1 MGRFKKLKAMYIQTN
16 LQEILEKAI
25 KDYSGKNPKI
35 TFVDEDYQIDKEK
48 GIVRCF
54 LTSKMPVTLFNDRE
68 FRIFTG
74 TAQVC
79 GNDTFD
85 EELGK
90 KIARSKAE
98 AKTYKAYTRQFAKLL
113 KPIMEYIVIIDKEMK
128 KEHDNYLNS
137 IYYLD
142 KYSSEE

>member
-1 MGRFKKLKAMYIQTN
+1 MYN
-16 LQEILEKAI
+16 DLQNILEKAI
-25 KDYSGKNPKI
+25 KSYSGKRPKI
-35 TFVDEDYQIDKEK
+35 TFIEEDYQVNKEK
-48 GIVRCF
+48 GTVHCF
-54 LTSKMPVTLFNDRE
+54 LRCKMPNTLFNDRE
-68 FRIFTG
+68 FRTFLG

-79 GNDTFD
+79 DKDTFD

>member
-1 MGRFKKLKAMYIQTN
+1 MYN
-16 LQEILEKAI
+16 DLQNILEKAI
-25 KDYSGKNPKI
+25 KSYSGKRPKI
-35 TFVDEDYQIDKEK
+35 TFIGEDYQVDKEK
-48 GIVRCF
+48 GTVHCF
-54 LTSKMPVTLFNDRE
+54 LRSMMPNTLFNDRE
-68 FRIFTG
+68 FRTFVG

-79 GNDTFD
+79 GKDTFD